1 MAAYYNSLRK
11 TIDWYRKMSIEV
23 TCGTMLVNVWRLHTK
38 FGADTKF
45 GTLKFREKIIDDL
58 LTEKNI

>member
-1 MAAYYNSLRK
+1 
-11 TIDWYRKMSIEV
+11 MSIEV

-45 GTLKFREKIIDDL
+45 GILEFREKIIDDL